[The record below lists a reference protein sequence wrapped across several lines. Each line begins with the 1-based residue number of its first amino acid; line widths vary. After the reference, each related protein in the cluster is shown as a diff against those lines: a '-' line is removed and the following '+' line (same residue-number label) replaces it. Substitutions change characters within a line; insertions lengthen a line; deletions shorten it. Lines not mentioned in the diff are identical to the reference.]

1 MKWLAVVGLLLLS
14 LPDVAAQG
22 RRDLRR
28 IPLPDSVQKEPDTI
42 LHINRIFVVG
52 NRLTRDHIILRELTL
67 KEGDTVSLSRIDQ
80 VISQDEKKLFNT
92 HLFNIARI
100 RKLPVDKTTIDLL
113 VDVDERWYTFPSPI
127 FELSDRNFTEWW
139 QNYDHDFTRI
149 NYGLRL
155 YQFNVRGRNETLTAT
170 MQFGFNR
177 VFAVRY
183 TIPYIDRKQKH
194 GLIFDF
200 EFQESKNIAYRTLDH
215 KRIFH
220 SSRHLLSERR
230 TFGLTYT
237 FRNSF
242 YERHY
247 LSVDYRLTTVD
258 DSVRLLNPDYLGN
271 ERLDQ
276 DFLSLEYQFSSDHR
290 DVIAYPLNGYHLLLG
305 ARKLGFGFDVDKT
318 ELTASYAIFLP
329 VGKKYYLSNYSYAYW
344 SSPDTQPY
352 NQLGVLGFRKEI
364 LRGYE
369 IFVIEGPQYLL
380 NKTTFKKEIFSR
392 TYHWARG
399 PIEQFRHVP
408 IALYLKTYADL
419 GYVWNYPDYEANSRL
434 TNKLLVGT
442 GAGLDLVTAYD
453 VVLRF
458 EYTFNGEGESGF
470 FLNVKKEF

>member
-1 MKWLAVVGLLLLS
+1 
-14 LPDVAAQG
+14 
-22 RRDLRR
+22 
-28 IPLPDSVQKEPDTI
+28 DSVQKEPDTI

-67 KEGDTVSLSRIDQ
+67 KEGYTVSLSLIDQ

-127 FELSDRNFTEWW
+127 FELSDRDFTEWW

-155 YQFNVRGRNETLTAT
+155 YQFIVRGRNKTLTET

-276 DFLSLEYQFSSDHR
+276 DFLSLEYQFS
-290 DVIAYPLNGYHLLLG
+290 
-305 ARKLGFGFDVDKT
+305 
-318 ELTASYAIFLP
+318 
-329 VGKKYYLSNYSYAYW
+329 
-344 SSPDTQPY
+344 
-352 NQLGVLGFRKEI
+352 
-364 LRGYE
+364 
-369 IFVIEGPQYLL
+369 
-380 NKTTFKKEIFSR
+380 
-392 TYHWARG
+392 
-399 PIEQFRHVP
+399 
-408 IALYLKTYADL
+408 
-419 GYVWNYPDYEANSRL
+419 
-434 TNKLLVGT
+434 
-442 GAGLDLVTAYD
+442 
-453 VVLRF
+453 
-458 EYTFNGEGESGF
+458 
-470 FLNVKKEF
+470 